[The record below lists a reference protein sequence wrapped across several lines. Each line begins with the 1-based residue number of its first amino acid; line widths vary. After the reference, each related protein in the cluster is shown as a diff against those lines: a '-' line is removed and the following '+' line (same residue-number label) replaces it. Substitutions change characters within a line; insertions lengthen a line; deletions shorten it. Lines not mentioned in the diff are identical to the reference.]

1 MMTLP
6 PRLPARIDRR
16 ALLGK
21 PKLRSKAHRDWVRS
35 HQCCVPGCTG
45 MPIEVAHINSAATR
59 GIGMKSSDALTV
71 SLCRNHH
78 QESHRGEK
86 SFEEKHDLSLVALA
100 KQFYLMSPFRFRL
113 ANPFSP

>member
-78 QESHRGEK
+78 QESHKGEK
-86 SFEEKHDLSLVALA
+86 SFESTYGIDLEQLA
-100 KQFYLMSPFRFRL
+100 RLLFKKSPYRFRL
-113 ANPFSP
+113 ADPY